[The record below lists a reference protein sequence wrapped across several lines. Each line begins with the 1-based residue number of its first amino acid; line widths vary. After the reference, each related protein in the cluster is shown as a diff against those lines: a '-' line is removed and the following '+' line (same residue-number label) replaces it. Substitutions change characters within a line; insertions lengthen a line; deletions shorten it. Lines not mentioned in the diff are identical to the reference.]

1 MLGPIDPNFL
11 ENTPNYIVQLQRE
24 LEDAVIKDICRRI
37 RLSGEMTESALHQMI
52 ALRNRG
58 FDFPHIQKRMMDTEH
73 LTQQEL
79 DDVFDRALERN
90 QQYYNHLI
98 KKQDLLPSH
107 FSFARAEAQFE
118 MIRRQTKGEFR
129 NITRSMGFI
138 VDVGGQKQFMPIAQT
153 YQHILDS
160 AYMQISSGAFDYN
173 TAIKS
178 AVVNLSNSGLQ
189 YVDYASGWHNR
200 IDVAARRAVL
210 TGINQGAA
218 QYSAQAMVE
227 LDTDLVEVT
236 AHAGARDTGKGYN
249 NHKAWQG
256 KVYSFS
262 GRDKRYPSLIE
273 VCGYGFGGGLAG
285 WNCRHSFYPFVE
297 GVSER
302 TYTDKQLK
310 NIDPPPFAYQ
320 GRRYTAYEA
329 TQQQRKIETAIRA
342 QERKL
347 IGLDAAGLD
356 EEYQNA
362 AIRLRRLRQEYKQF
376 SAAAGLRTQPARAK
390 VPGWGRSQAAKA
402 RKGQR

>member
-1 MLGPIDPNFL
+1 
-11 ENTPNYIVQLQRE
+11 
-24 LEDAVIKDICRRI
+24 
-37 RLSGEMTESALHQMI
+37 
-52 ALRNRG
+52 
-58 FDFPHIQKRMMDTEH
+58 
-73 LTQQEL
+73 
-79 DDVFDRALERN
+79 
-90 QQYYNHLI
+90 
-98 KKQDLLPSH
+98 
-107 FSFARAEAQFE
+107 
-118 MIRRQTKGEFR
+118 
-129 NITRSMGFI
+129 MGFM
-138 VDVGGQKQFMPIAQT
+138 VDVGGRKRFMPIAQA
-153 YQHILDS
+153 YQHILDN

-173 TAIKS
+173 TAIKK
-178 AVVNLSNSGLQ
+178 AVISLSESGL
-189 YVDYASGWHNR
+189 YVGGSSDPYVTYAPKAAGGKGWRNR

-210 TGINQGAA
+210 TGVNQAAA

-236 AHAGARDTGKGYN
+236 AHAGARDTGKGYE

-310 NIDPPPFAYQ
+310 NIDPPPFSYQ
-320 GRRYTAYEA
+320 GRKYTAYEA

-376 SAAAGLRTQPARAK
+376 SKAAKLRTKPARTQ
-390 VPGWGRSQAAKA
+390 VQGWGRRQAAQA
-402 RKGQR
+402 RKG